1 MTVERICVREVDLA
15 EADETVQVAAHRM
28 KDRQVGTL
36 LIQDAESRPIGIITD
51 RDLAVRVVGEALDPT
66 QTTVAEVMTKSPESV
81 REETPIESALSRMRS
96 GPYRRLPVVDAN
108 GKLVG
113 LVSLDDIL
121 DLLAEEFNE
130 IGQLLKSE
138 SPSNLAG
145 A

>member
-1 MTVERICVREVDLA
+1 MTVERVCAREVDLA
-15 EADETVQVAAHRM
+15 KADETVQVAGRRM
-28 KDRQVGTL
+28 KDRNVGTL

-51 RDLAVRVVGEALDPT
+51 RDLAVRVVGEGLDPT
-66 QTTVAEVMTKSPESV
+66 LTTVGQVMTELPESV
-81 REETPIESALSRMRS
+81 HEETPIELVLAQMRS